1 MSRYE
6 DILHLPRPAPAA
18 EPAPWQRGAQ
28 FSPFAA
34 LTGFD
39 EVVAEEG
46 RLTESPIELAE
57 DARLALNAALAQLK
71 EKERERPQIVVTW
84 FCPDSRKA
92 GGSYITTIGRLK
104 KLDEAQQQLILTS
117 GEKIPLGQIYFV
129 QEPAAGAGN
138 QAVDNFGHR

>member
-6 DILHLPRPAPAA
+6 DILHLPRPAPAV

-39 EVVAEEG
+39 QVVAEEG
-46 RLTESPIELAE
+46 RLTDSPIELGE
-57 DARLALNAALAQLK
+57 DARLALDAALARLK
-71 EKERERPQIVVTW
+71 EKERERPQVVLTW

-92 GGSYITTIGRLK
+92 GGSYITSLGRLK
-104 KLDEAQQQLILTS
+104 KLDEARQLLVLTS
-117 GEKIPLGQIYFV
+117 GEEIPLGQLFFV
-129 QEPAAGAGN
+129 QEPAAGAE
-138 QAVDNFGHR
+138 D